1 MKLDI
6 EDKAL
11 DFIREKGKIVNIN
24 LFTPK
29 SCWVSLSE
37 PKVSFGKPKS
47 IQNFDEYTN
56 DDVIIY
62 IEKFIEP
69 KGEELIIKFHKVLG
83 IKYLSIEGVKL
94 GL

>member
-47 IQNFDEYTN
+47 IQNFDEYII
-56 DDVIIY
+56 DDVSVY
-62 IEKFIEP
+62 IEKIIEP
-69 KGEELIIKFHKVLG
+69 KGKELKIKFHKILG
-83 IKYLSIEGVKL
+83 VKYLSVDGVKL
-94 GL
+94 RL